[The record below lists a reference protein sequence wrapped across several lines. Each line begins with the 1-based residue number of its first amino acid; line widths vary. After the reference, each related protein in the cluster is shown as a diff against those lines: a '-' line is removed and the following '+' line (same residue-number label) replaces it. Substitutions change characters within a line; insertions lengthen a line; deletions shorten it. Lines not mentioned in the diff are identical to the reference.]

1 MIDEKQIDIL
11 EALASGFS
19 PITGELLEESS
30 IVRDAS
36 VVSALREIVDK
47 LKTKSQFSDE
57 INISQDQINVVVELF
72 RSRNVN
78 VTSNRLASF
87 MLGVRKFKDQSLNT
101 HELFS
106 KYKGIYKFGQ
116 LSDYFTDY
124 ISNMSQGNKDSEYKN
139 KEKDALKKIDFFQKP
154 GFNTLTQT
162 DILQIKK
169 KVSAIDLKNAENLS
183 DYIIKARIRYP
194 RAYEPWTDY
203 EVDLL
208 RQAIV
213 QTNELDILSTC
224 FQRGRGSLDS
234 RGKKIILESQSE
246 CIEDSKSDLSELN
259 EKQKQA
265 VVSEN
270 KRLLV
275 LAGAGS
281 GKTKTLLKKLIYLVE
296 KKGVSPTNI
305 LAITFTKN
313 AANEMRDRLIIAGD
327 ITGEYEKIIHDK
339 SLSTKEKQV
348 ERNNYSKKQK
358 LVSNITLRT
367 FHSQCYHILRDF
379 GVNEFDNQFKII
391 NEDSHNEK
399 TKHSA
404 NETTYEVLEKLIIEN
419 CASSEYLLQLKS
431 YVLDYLVD
439 KIHDHKNSKPLK
451 SYDGKIYTSLNGVK
465 VRSKSEQYI
474 ANWLFRHNINFVYEP
489 VENFKDFDFRP
500 DFSIPEANLFIEHI
514 SNLSY
519 PTAAKENQFKIA
531 NVLLAKTF
539 EHQYNDTNLFNQ
551 VLESIVKN
559 RLPSKYSFNAAIT
572 YKEEFKSYRKEVKD
586 FLKLIINLI
595 KLIKVDNISLEDI
608 LAKSQQDQ
616 HVRVRDFYKLAIPIV
631 KQYSE
636 YCTNKSYLDFNDLIT
651 RTIDLLN
658 NQPDIAEKF
667 RNQYKYILIDEFQD
681 VNNLQVDLIK
691 LLIHED
697 NHLFCVGDDWQSIYG
712 FRGANVDYIVN
723 FNEHFENTEIV
734 KLKVNYRSTNDIV
747 GASNELIKHNKF
759 KVNKDIQSNNKSS
772 NKIKIYSGV
781 DIEDNIDFAVKQVK
795 KLKDEGYSKDDIL
808 FLYRRSN
815 MFKPYSDRFFKE
827 KIEVSGKT
835 IHASKGLESKA
846 VFILG
851 LTEGREGFP
860 NVWLADRIFQVIKKS
875 KLNLLMEEERRLFY
889 VAITRAQQDLF
900 LLTEKDNESSFIRE
914 LPESNLVRLIVAE
927 EEEVN

>member
-1 MIDEKQIDIL
+1 MIDEKQLDIL
-11 EALASGFS
+11 EALALGFS
-19 PITGELLEESS
+19 PITGEVLGENS

-47 LKTKSQFSDE
+47 LKNKSADLSDE
-57 INISQDQINVVVELF
+57 INISENQISVVVELF
-72 RSRNVN
+72 KSCN
-78 VTSNRLASF
+78 VTVTANRLASF
-87 MLGVRKFKDQSLNT
+87 MLGLKKFKNQLITS

-106 KYKGIYKFGQ
+106 KYDGIYKLGQ
-116 LSDYFTDY
+116 LSDYFTEY
-124 ISNMSQGNKDSEYKN
+124 LSKMSQGNNYSEYKH
-139 KEKDALKKIDFFQKP
+139 KDQDALKKIDFFQKP
-154 GFNTLTQT
+154 VFNTLTQT
-162 DILQIKK
+162 DIKQIKNKVREIDFK
-169 KVSAIDLKNAENLS
+169 KADNLS

-194 RAYEPWTDY
+194 RAYEPWTAY

-208 RQAIV
+208 KQAIV
-213 QTNELDILSTC
+213 QTNELEILSTC
-224 FQRGRGSLDS
+224 FQRGGGSLES
-234 RGKKIILESQSE
+234 RGKKIIFESQSV
-246 CIEDSKSDLSELN
+246 CIEESKSDLSDLN

-270 KRLLV
+270 KRVLV

-281 GKTKTLLKKLIYLVE
+281 GKTKTLLKKLVYLVE
-296 KKGVSPTNI
+296 KKEVSPTNI

-313 AANEMRDRLIIAGD
+313 AANEMLDRLIMAD
-327 ITGEYEKIIHDK
+327 DETGEYEKIIHNK

-348 ERNNYSKKQK
+348 ERSKYSKKQK

-367 FHSQCYHILRDF
+367 FHSLCYNILRNF

-391 NEDSHNEK
+391 NEDSQNEK

-404 NETTYEVLEKLIIEN
+404 SETAYDVLEKLIIKN
-419 CASSEYLLQLKS
+419 CESPDYLLHLQS

-439 KIHDHKNSKPLK
+439 EPPKKSTPLK
-451 SYDGKIYTSLNGVK
+451 FHDGKIYTSLDGVK
-465 VRSKSEQYI
+465 VRSKSERYI
-474 ANWLFRHNINFVYEP
+474 ANWLFRHNIKYEYEP
-489 VENFKDFDFRP
+489 VVNFKDFDFRP
-500 DFSIPEANLFIEHI
+500 DFFIPEANLYIEHI

-519 PTAAKENQFKIA
+519 PTAAKVKQFKIA

-539 EHQYNDTNLFNQ
+539 EHDYNDTNLFNQ
-551 VLESIVKN
+551 ILQNIVKN
-559 RLPSKYSFNAAIT
+559 RLPSDYSFNSAIT
-572 YKEEFKSYRKEVKD
+572 YKEEFKSYRKEVKI
-586 FLKLIINLI
+586 FLNLIISLI

-608 LAKSQQDQ
+608 LAKSQLDK
-616 HVRVRDFYKLAIPIV
+616 HARVRRFYKLAIPIV
-631 KQYSE
+631 QQYQE

-651 RTIDLLN
+651 KTIDLFN
-658 NQPDIAEKF
+658 NQPEIAEKF
-667 RNQYKYILIDEFQD
+667 RNQYKHILIDEFQD

-747 GASNELIKHNKF
+747 EASNELIKHNKF
-759 KVNKDIQSNNKSS
+759 KVSKDIESNNKSS
-772 NKIKIYSGV
+772 IKINVYSGV
-781 DIEDNIDFAVKQVK
+781 EIEDNIDFAVKQVL
-795 KLKDEGYSKDDIL
+795 KLKEEGYSKDDIL
-808 FLYRRSN
+808 FLYRRTD

-827 KIEVSGKT
+827 KIKVSGKT
-835 IHASKGLESKA
+835 IHASKGLEAKA

-851 LTEGREGFP
+851 LTDGRGGFP
-860 NVWLADRIFQVIKKS
+860 NVWLADRIFQVVKKS
-875 KLNLLMEEERRLFY
+875 KLDLMLEEERRLFY

-914 LPESNLVRLIVAE
+914 LPESNLVRLIVTE
-927 EEEVN
+927 GEEVN